1 MSVIHPN
8 ETATAWKASS
18 GEAAVSVFL
27 AEYGSESAD
36 LIGAKVGGFALSLN
50 VAGGSDWINP
60 DDLAGAA
67 ALVVQVDVDNPA
79 SIKRFN
85 ELADALDVPLLA
97 AAYDPPLALV
107 RTLVRA
113 GAHDVIPLPLN
124 LDELQTSLAPVRAEY
139 DRRLL
144 STPAATGKLVTVMKS
159 LGGVGASALLSQL
172 SIRHAEREAARG
184 RETCLIDLD
193 VQFGYIAFQ
202 LGLQP
207 KLSLLDLIEA
217 GTRLDAAL
225 LRSTVNRHSSGL
237 NLIASPVD
245 ILPLEA
251 IPSDHLIKIIELAQ
265 REYSTV
271 FVDLPTNWTNW
282 SLSLVARSSLVLLVT
297 ELTVAGLNRARRQ
310 LNLLESQD
318 LGTLDIRVVVNRFDK
333 GQSRMLRASDVREA
347 LGRDIA
353 FTVANDYQL
362 MHAAIDRGVPIDEI
376 KRKSALSRDLDTL
389 DAGVS
394 AALGQER

>member
-60 DDLAGAA
+60 DELAGAA
-67 ALVVQVDVDNPA
+67 ALVVQVDADNPA

-144 STPAATGKLVTVMKS
+144 STPAATGKLVTEL
-159 LGGVGASALLSQL
+159 LGGKTPHITPQL
-172 SIRHAEREAARG
+172 YSLERFR
-184 RETCLIDLD
+184 
-193 VQFGYIAFQ
+193 
-202 LGLQP
+202 
-207 KLSLLDLIEA
+207 
-217 GTRLDAAL
+217 
-225 LRSTVNRHSSGL
+225 
-237 NLIASPVD
+237 
-245 ILPLEA
+245 
-251 IPSDHLIKIIELAQ
+251 
-265 REYSTV
+265 
-271 FVDLPTNWTNW
+271 
-282 SLSLVARSSLVLLVT
+282 
-297 ELTVAGLNRARRQ
+297 
-310 LNLLESQD
+310 
-318 LGTLDIRVVVNRFDK
+318 
-333 GQSRMLRASDVREA
+333 
-347 LGRDIA
+347 
-353 FTVANDYQL
+353 
-362 MHAAIDRGVPIDEI
+362 
-376 KRKSALSRDLDTL
+376 
-389 DAGVS
+389 
-394 AALGQER
+394 